1 MKNTPSNSVSE
12 VTTPS
17 SRPTR
22 LSPLVAGIAAAVMSM
37 TAVSPATAENNV
49 QIGIGNV
56 IKKGGNGGRDA
67 TARAEATSAS
77 EAAKDAQARLTIAE
91 STLAQA
97 NAKAASADAA
107 AKDAQTRL
115 AIVEKKLAELEGKVS
130 GLPSATS
137 PGASEDKDDK
147 DDKGDKKSDKGD
159 DTETQPSRAPTAEE
173 IVNARA
179 VIETRAQVAKA
190 QADAAR
196 AEAAAKAARVVVL
209 QAQLE
214 KARAAAELAR
224 AKAAEKAA
232 KLAQAQAEADAADKK
247 AVGLAGEASTTQDNL
262 AEAQRQSDEANGK
275 LSAADAQAANA
286 KALLDAYGA
295 SRQQSVVVR
304 DGSTPSFY
312 GEAAGTFGVF
322 SGRQSDVHGGAS
334 VGAFARVGEHVAVG
348 VRTNIEASSRTN
360 NVGGQSVPGSSTAIT
375 AQGAVQLGT
384 VQGSGVVFEGAAGM
398 QRESMNGVAT
408 GFDGARLEGV
418 SKTYGRVDLGASWF
432 AQLSGAVRLK
442 VGAAV
447 TFLAGRPVEMG
458 SDAKE
463 TAVGGTVNIG
473 ISTK

>member
-1 MKNTPSNSVSE
+1 MKNTLSNGASE
-12 VTTPS
+12 VTPS
-17 SRPTR
+17 SSRTR
-22 LSPLVAGIAAAVMSM
+22 LSPLVAAVTAGVMSM
-37 TAVSPATAENNV
+37 TAASSAQADNNV

-56 IKKGGNGGRDA
+56 IKKGGGSGRDA
-67 TARAEATSAS
+67 TARATATSAS
-77 EAAKDAQARLTIAE
+77 EAARDAQARLTAAE
-91 STLAQA
+91 NALAQA
-97 NAKAASADAA
+97 TAKATSADLAAKAAQA
-107 AKDAQTRL
+107 RL
-115 AIVEKKLAELEGKVS
+115 EIVEKKLADLEGKVA
-130 GLPSATS
+130 GLATDRTPTS
-137 PGASEDKDDK
+137 DESDDK
-147 DDKGDKKSDKGD
+147 DGGKVDKKGKKDAD
-159 DTETQPSRAPTAEE
+159 AEVQPPRAPTADE
-173 IVNARA
+173 IANARA
-179 VIETRAQVAKA
+179 VIETRAQVARA

-196 AEAAAKAARVVVL
+196 AEANAKAARVVVL

-224 AKAAEKAA
+224 AKAAEQAA
-232 KLAQAQAEADAADKK
+232 KLALAQAEADAANKK
-247 AVGLAGEASTTQDNL
+247 ATGLAGEASATQENL

-275 LSAADAQAANA
+275 LSAADAEAAKA
-286 KALLDAYGA
+286 KALLDAYGS

-348 VRTNIEASSRTN
+348 VRTNLEASSRSN
-360 NVGGQSVPGSSTAIT
+360 NVGGQSVPGSSTAVT

-384 VQGSGVVFEGAAGM
+384 VQGSGFVFEGAAGM

-408 GFDGARLEGV
+408 GSDGARLEGV
-418 SKTYGRVDLGASWF
+418 SRTYARVDLGASWY
-432 AQLSGAVRLK
+432 AQLSEAVRLK
-442 VGAAV
+442 VGGAV

-463 TAVGGTVNIG
+463 TAVGGTVSIG

>member
-1 MKNTPSNSVSE
+1 MKNTPSNSISG
-12 VTTPS
+12 VT
-17 SRPTR
+17 SRSNRSTR
-22 LSPLVAGIAAAVMSM
+22 LSPLVAGIAATVMSM
-37 TAVSPATAENNV
+37 TAASSATADNNV

-56 IKKGGNGGRDA
+56 IKKGGGSGRDA
-67 TARAEATSAS
+67 TARATASSAS
-77 EAAKDAQARLTIAE
+77 EAAREAQARLTDAE

-97 NAKAASADAA
+97 TAKATSADAA
-107 AKDAQTRL
+107 ARDAQTRL
-115 AIVEKKLAELEGKVS
+115 AIVEKKLADLEGKVA
-130 GLPSATS
+130 GLAAGRTS
-137 PGASEDKDDK
+137 TADESDDEEDKK
-147 DDKGDKKSDKGD
+147 EEKKGNEAADP
-159 DTETQPSRAPTAEE
+159 EVQPPRAPTADE
-173 IVNARA
+173 IANARA

-196 AEAAAKAARVVVL
+196 AEATAKAARVVVL

-224 AKAAEKAA
+224 AKAAEQAA
-232 KLAQAQAEADAADKK
+232 KLAQAQAEADAANAK
-247 AVGLAGEASTTQDNL
+247 ATGLAGEASATQDNL
-262 AEAQRQSDEANGK
+262 AEAQRQSGEASGK
-275 LSAADAQAANA
+275 LAAADAEAAKA
-286 KALLDAYGA
+286 KALLDAYGK
-295 SRQQSVVVR
+295 QSVVVR

-348 VRTNIEASSRTN
+348 VRTNIEASSRLN

-384 VQGSGVVFEGAAGM
+384 VQGSGFAFEGAAGM

-408 GFDGARLEGV
+408 GSDGARLEGV
-418 SKTYGRVDLGASWF
+418 SKTYARVDFGANWY
-432 AQLSGAVRLK
+432 AQLSEAVRLK
-442 VGAAV
+442 VGAAA
-447 TFLAGRPVEMG
+447 TFLVGRPVEMG
-458 SDAKE
+458 SAAKE